1 MLAIFQLYI
10 LVFYYCRKEEE
21 LYRIQLAKQE
31 QREEGLAF
39 ENAKLKQLLNEVT
52 QDLEE
57 MLATD
62 GRSARVRVSWGY
74 F

>member
-10 LVFYYCRKEEE
+10 LVFYCCRKEEE

-39 ENAKLKQLLNEVT
+39 ENTKLKQLLNEVT

-62 GRSARVRVSWGY
+62 GGSARVRVSWGY